1 MKDTAI
7 LTLNDFER
15 IKKNARLQSKEE
27 EENSVRIYNNQRECQ
42 YAKAKA
48 FKQKLLDID
57 KNKGNRFEELNDI
70 EKENIDKNNNLLS
83 QAKKIMEQNEDCV
96 KDMNHIV
103 LYAKI
108 ASIRDRQL
116 EEHKMMEKMYK
127 RKESKLDL
135 MMELERLKELNNFHK
150 VTKLL

>member
-27 EENSVRIYNNQRECQ
+27 EENSVGIYNNQRECQ

-57 KNKGNRFEELNDI
+57 KNRGNRFEELNDI
-70 EKENIDKNNNLLS
+70 
-83 QAKKIMEQNEDCV
+83 MEYHFGE
-96 KDMNHIV
+96 
-103 LYAKI
+103 
-108 ASIRDRQL
+108 
-116 EEHKMMEKMYK
+116 
-127 RKESKLDL
+127 
-135 MMELERLKELNNFHK
+135 
-150 VTKLL
+150 

>member
-57 KNKGNRFEELNDI
+57 KNRGNRFEELNDI

-127 RKESKLDL
+127 RRK
-135 MMELERLKELNNFHK
+135 
-150 VTKLL
+150 TC